1 MEAGLRGSFLIYL
14 KLNVIAEHY
23 EIYHSSLLHKGVC
36 LSYSQNT
43 RAANRIENLKGV
55 GC

>member
-36 LSYSQNT
+36 LSHSQYT
-43 RAANRIENLKGV
+43 CASNRVENLRGL
-55 GC
+55 GG